1 MSFFHRLDE
10 LFGIDNAFSGTYWY
24 TSEGG
29 AIMILIQ
36 FPDRETE
43 IKGLAILMSRFS
55 GKVLRG
61 GLHIVPEPALDVLT
75 AEKIP
80 YSVKG
85 PATYEHEMAALR
97 GDAAATIQ

>member
-1 MSFFHRLDE
+1 M
-10 LFGIDNAFSGTYWY
+10 
-24 TSEGG
+24 
-29 AIMILIQ
+29 MLIQ

-43 IKGLAILMSRFS
+43 VKGLAVLMSRFS

-61 GLHIVPEPALDVLT
+61 GVHIVPEPALAALT

-85 PATYEHEMAALR
+85 PANYEHEVAALR
-97 GDAAATIQ
+97 GDAAATVQ

>member
-1 MSFFHRLDE
+1 MV
-10 LFGIDNAFSGTYWY
+10 
-24 TSEGG
+24 
-29 AIMILIQ
+29 LIQ

-43 IKGLAILMSRFS
+43 VRGLSVLMSRFS

-61 GLHIVPEPALDVLT
+61 GLHIVPEPALEALT
-75 AEKIP
+75 AQNIP

-97 GDAAATIQ
+97 GDAAATVQ